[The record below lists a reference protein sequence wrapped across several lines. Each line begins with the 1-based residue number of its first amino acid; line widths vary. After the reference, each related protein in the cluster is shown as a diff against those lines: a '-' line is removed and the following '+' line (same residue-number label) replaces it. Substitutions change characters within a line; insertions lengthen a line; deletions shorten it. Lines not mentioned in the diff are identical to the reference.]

1 MKRKLLLLMMV
12 AFFNAFIL
20 EELESMKFNSDLFIY
35 GKVTT
40 VDGQTYSGQIRWG
53 KEEAFWFDHF
63 NSSKPTNEY
72 LNYLTEEELDQLE
85 ENNRPGKGWFS
96 GGNLWGR
103 NNYYSD
109 NTHVFAC
116 QFGDIQQIKPLRGDK
131 LRVTTWN
138 GIEWQLDGGSN
149 DVGSSINIYETEIG
163 KVKVSWEEV
172 ELVEFY
178 NESKS
183 KESAYGLPLY
193 GTVETTNGDYTG
205 YLQWDHDERLT
216 EDELDGETNYG
227 DFSIKFGNIETI
239 TRRRSGCNVILKSG
253 RELYMTGSNDVD
265 DGNRGVIINI
275 PEIGRVDVPWDEFI
289 KMTLTAEAPYTQVS
303 FKANSEPIIGSIST
317 EDGQKI
323 SGSIVFDLDESAK
336 CEFLNG
342 KSGRIE
348 YFIPFRNVER
358 IEPRNDN
365 NALVKLRNGE
375 VILLSDKVDVNYK
388 NDGVLVFVESD
399 SPTYIPW
406 SNISIVTLN

>member
-1 MKRKLLLLMMV
+1 MNRKLLALMIL

-72 LNYLTEEELDQLE
+72 LNFLTDDELDQLE
-85 ENNRPGKGWFS
+85 ENNRPRKRWFE
-96 GGNLWGR
+96 GVHLWS
-103 NNYYSD
+103 NTYYSD

-149 DVGSSINIYETEIG
+149 DVGTSINIYETEIG
-163 KVKVSWEEV
+163 TVKVAWDEV

-178 NESKS
+178 
-183 KESAYGLPLY
+183 KETQNQDSAYGLPLY
-193 GTVETTNGDYTG
+193 GMVETTNGDFTG

-227 DFSIKFGNIETI
+227 DFSIKFGNIQSI

-275 PEIGRVDVPWDEFI
+275 PDMGRVDVPWDEFL
-289 KMTLTAEAPYTQVS
+289 KMTLTEEPSFNEAS
-303 FKANSEPIIGSIST
+303 FKANSEPIIGSVST
-317 EDGQKI
+317 ENGHSI
-323 SGSIVFDLDESAK
+323 SGSLVFDLDESAK

-342 KSGRIE
+342 KSGEIE
-348 YFIPFRNVER
+348 YFIPFRNVEK
-358 IEPRNDN
+358 IEPRNNDN
-365 NALVKLRNGE
+365 TLVKLRNGE
-375 VILLSDKVDVNYK
+375 AILLSDKVDVNYK

-399 SPTYIPW
+399 NPTYIPW
-406 SNISIVTLN
+406 SDISRVTIN